1 MQTTLAI
8 MVIIIVLMLIVQVVM
23 TELYLT
29 TIESTLKRIERW
41 MTDIR
46 DELKNR
52 KKDG

>member
-8 MVIIIVLMLIVQVVM
+8 MVIIITLMLIVQVVM
-23 TELYLT
+23 TELYLA
-29 TIESTLKRIERW
+29 TIEITLKRIERW

-52 KKDG
+52 KRDG